1 MSFSESIKET
11 IRTSNTSFV
20 DSGHAKKGAMISKW
34 NIKMFEYY
42 SPQKRKTET
51 HLLFLYFIALVPKL

>member
-20 DSGHAKKGAMISKW
+20 DSGHAKKGAMISK
-34 NIKMFEYY
+34 
-42 SPQKRKTET
+42 
-51 HLLFLYFIALVPKL
+51 